1 MLGLRLASRAAM
13 QSLAHNGTEGVACLS
28 TASPWNLCS
37 SGPVT
42 AARSVTHWREVFE
55 QKGISEPLLSAEH
68 IVSHVLGGKTI
79 HSLGAEALTR
89 LLTGSQK
96 QIIWDLCARRLEHMP
111 VQYVIEEWDFHDL
124 TLKIKPPVFIPRP
137 ETEELVSL
145 ILSELA
151 TGEKDRWHSFNQTSG
166 PVFLEVGCGSGA
178 IILSLLNSFK
188 QSLAVAVDKSPEAV
202 KLTRENAERLG
213 VHHRLQELQ
222 LNVISDACELV
233 RVCGAVDVIVSN
245 PPYVFHED
253 MSGLMPDI
261 LRYEDHD
268 ALNGGVDGMDVI
280 RAILQ
285 LAANVLKDNGK
296 VFLEVDPR
304 HPVMIEHWLQ
314 ECPKL
319 QLSYQATHHDL
330 YGKQR
335 FCILQRK

>member
-1 MLGLRLASRAAM
+1 
-13 QSLAHNGTEGVACLS
+13 
-28 TASPWNLCS
+28 
-37 SGPVT
+37 
-42 AARSVTHWREVFE
+42 
-55 QKGISEPLLSAEH
+55 
-68 IVSHVLGGKTI
+68 
-79 HSLGAEALTR
+79 
-89 LLTGSQK
+89 
-96 QIIWDLCARRLEHMP
+96 MP
-111 VQYVIEEWDFHDL
+111 VQYVIEEWDFRDL

-151 TGEKDRWHSFNQTSG
+151 TDEKDHWHSFNQTSG

-319 QLSYQATHHDL
+319 QLSCQATHHDL
-330 YGKQR
+330 YGKPTYIEGSYQR
-335 FCILQRK
+335 PC

>member
-1 MLGLRLASRAAM
+1 MSLPKPRAAQLIAQEQQHHKDSRPSWFTESARRMNGMLGRCAFRSLLTGCGLRLASRAAM
-13 QSLAHNGTEGVACLS
+13 QSLAHNGTEGVVCLS

-37 SGPVT
+37 SAPVT
-42 AARSVTHWREVFE
+42 AASSVTHWREVFE

-111 VQYVIEEWDFHDL
+111 IQYVIEEWDFRDL

-137 ETEELVSL
+137 ETE
-145 ILSELA
+145 
-151 TGEKDRWHSFNQTSG
+151 
-166 PVFLEVGCGSGA
+166 
-178 IILSLLNSFK
+178 
-188 QSLAVAVDKSPEAV
+188 SLAMAVDKSPEAV

-213 VHHRLQELQ
+213 VLHRLRELQ
-222 LNVISDACELV
+222 LNVISDACELI

-253 MSGLMPDI
+253 MAGLMPDI

-280 RAILQ
+280 RAILN
-285 LAANVLKDNGK
+285 LASKVLKDNGK

-304 HPVMIEHWLQ
+304 HPVMIENWLQ
-314 ECPKL
+314 EYPKL
-319 QLSYQATHHDL
+319 QLSYQATHQDL